1 METKWTAVERRRRYV
16 GNSADMRH
24 AGWTRLGL
32 VNTAELQN
40 MTAYLTSIV
49 FTSGRRLA
57 RSEVLSGVGSWTKRF
72 PFTWKRKKRGGQRER
87 PTGEASRGRDA
98 LAGRPRPQ
106 EKTDSSRPAFYRSS
120 RRGTKSLS
128 VIRELYAWLLSCSH
142 DAPGLAK
149 GCRPGVWANGKQADT
164 CCKPRQ

>member
-1 METKWTAVERRRRYV
+1 MDPPRASQHRRVTKHDSIFDKHRIYIGQTPGTQRSPLRRRLLDEAFPLHLEKEEKRRPERETHRR
-16 GNSADMRH
+16 GEPR
-24 AGWTRLGL
+24 
-32 VNTAELQN
+32 E
-40 MTAYLTSIV
+40 
-49 FTSGRRLA
+49 GR
-57 RSEVLSGVGSWTKRF
+57 
-72 PFTWKRKKRGGQRER
+72 Q
-87 PTGEASRGRDA
+87 
-98 LAGRPRPQ
+98 AGRPRPQ